1 MSNIDLLSIVSGGFI
16 YGFQALV
23 QSLHLQL
30 KETAG
35 AGIKTSDTLSRPH
48 KLWVASEGERSQK
61 LNSDPLEGGEQNHGL
76 WLLSEPQPGGL
87 LGSSIFHYLLPAKHS
102 QLDVKSISTYM

>member
-1 MSNIDLLSIVSGGFI
+1 MSSIDLLSIVSGGFI
-16 YGFQALV
+16 FGFQALV

-30 KETAG
+30 KKTAG

-48 KLWVASEGERSQK
+48 KLRVASEGERSQK
-61 LNSDPLEGGEQNHGL
+61 LNSDPLKGGQQNHGL

-87 LGSSIFHYLLPAKHS
+87 LGSFIFHFPLS
-102 QLDVKSISTYM
+102 SSC